1 MRLNEIC
8 QLTLDDIAFV
18 DGVDVILIRGDEDKE
33 TKRVKTAAGHRFVP
47 IHSELKRIGFK
58 VHVAT
63 MRQHSAEDAPLFPE
77 LPIAST
83 GYRSDL
89 FSKFFANFQKHV
101 GIKAKKKAFH
111 SFRHCFRDALREA
124 DLSPERVRALG
135 GWVIRENG
143 RYLR

>member
-1 MRLNEIC
+1 
-8 QLTLDDIAFV
+8 
-18 DGVDVILIRGDEDKE
+18 
-33 TKRVKTAAGHRFVP
+33 
-47 IHSELKRIGFK
+47 
-58 VHVAT
+58 

-101 GIKAKKKAFH
+101 GIKAQKKAFH
-111 SFRHCFRDALREA
+111 SFRHCFRDILGEA

-135 GWVIRENG
+135 GWGSSGKTEDTYGGDLRPSTLAKDIEKV
-143 RYLR
+143 RYEGLNLSHLYVQQ